1 MTFFDIL
8 IRGGILMIPIA
19 IASVVGIA
27 IIIAKFIMLKECKIE
42 PEIMMQIEQKMRK
55 GDKEG
60 LLEIAKIYGNEKISK
75 LIETG
80 VLYGEDAMRVMITDE
95 ITYANKYMGGLATII
110 GIAPLLGFLGTVTGM
125 IRAFMRV
132 QELGGNVNAS
142 VLAGGIWEALVTTAA
157 GLAVAI
163 IMYIFYNYFVGKIKT
178 YSQKL
183 RTIEELLTK

>member
-1 MTFFDIL
+1 
-8 IRGGILMIPIA
+8 MIPIG
-19 IASVVGIA
+19 IASIIGIA
-27 IIIAKFIMLKECKIE
+27 IIITKFIMLKECNIE
-42 PEIMMQIEQKMRK
+42 PEIMNQIEQKIRK

-60 LLEIAKIYGNEKISK
+60 LLELAKIYGNEKVSR
-75 LIETG
+75 LVETG
-80 VLYGEDAMRVMITDE
+80 ILYGKDALKVAITDE

-163 IMYIFYNYFVGKIKT
+163 IMYIFYNYFVGRIRN
-178 YSQKL
+178 YSQRLKTL
-183 RTIEELLTK
+183 EELLTK